1 MQLERAQKQIETLR
15 DAAAAAEAH
24 GGGSPV
30 GSPAARAVAISL
42 AELDSVRVRLVSA
55 EVRAYKKI
63 TSVGTVRE
71 YYANLPS
78 FAAIINHACIET
90 SGAHSISCRS

>member
-15 DAAAAAEAH
+15 DSATAAEAH

-90 SGAHSISCRS
+90 SGAHSISHRS